1 MSDIP
6 PVKSFEVRLN
16 IHHYFSY
23 ALKTYISQCVD
34 GSKGDSYQLVDNYNN
49 SLSRNPL
56 PFIDL
61 IYKAIHEGL
70 QTEHEDCYS
79 SAIGLMLGE
88 IKEGIYHQ
96 NIVWCRPA
104 VVKQNG
110 MLFFIFAYTVLVF
123 SSNYKHNR

>member
-1 MSDIP
+1 MKVCRQS
-6 PVKSFEVRLN
+6 
-16 IHHYFSY
+16 
-23 ALKTYISQCVD
+23 
-34 GSKGDSYQLVDNYNN
+34 
-49 SLSRNPL
+49 
-56 PFIDL
+56 
-61 IYKAIHEGL
+61 
-70 QTEHEDCYS
+70 EDCYS

-96 NIVWCRPA
+96 NTVWCTPA